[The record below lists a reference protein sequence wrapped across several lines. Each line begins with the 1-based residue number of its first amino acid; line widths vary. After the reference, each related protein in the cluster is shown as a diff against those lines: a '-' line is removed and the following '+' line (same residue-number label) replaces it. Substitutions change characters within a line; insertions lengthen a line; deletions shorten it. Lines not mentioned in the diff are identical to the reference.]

1 MQINKEELQKQINTI
16 QNKLGVRLNDVFASY
31 HFQTKDFKYQGF
43 GNIVSKF
50 PLEMYQGN
58 MGKFVEDF
66 QKTIEM
72 ALYTIHKMDFEIK
85 ILFWR
90 G

>member
-1 MQINKEELQKQINTI
+1 MQINKEELQEKII
-16 QNKLGVRLNDVFASY
+16 QMEEKIGVKLNDVFASY

-58 MGKFVEDF
+58 MGKFIEDF

-72 ALYTIHKMDFEIK
+72 ALYTIHKMSFEVK